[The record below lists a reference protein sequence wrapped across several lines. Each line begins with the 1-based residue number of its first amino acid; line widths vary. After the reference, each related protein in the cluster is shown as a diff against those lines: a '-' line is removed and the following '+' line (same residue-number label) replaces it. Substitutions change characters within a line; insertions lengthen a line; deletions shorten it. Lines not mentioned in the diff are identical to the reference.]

1 MNTFID
7 EILNGDIET
16 LLGSDLYA
24 ETISKIVVCWSVLPM
39 IGIILSFC
47 GVLWALFN
55 RRD

>member
-1 MNTFID
+1 MSTFISD
-7 EILNGDIET
+7 ILNGDIET

-24 ETISKIVVCWSVLPM
+24 ETISNIVVWWAILPM
-39 IGIILSFC
+39 IGIILAFC